1 MIILLI
7 FSYTLPIDVPAMP
20 DIEYFQIRGMI
31 DLPLIKPYDLDDVT
45 TQLDRLILGEYE
57 LSAAERKML
66 SHFDILLGK
75 AVDFS
80 TLFHLNGSY
89 RKEPDRGI
97 GFLDYRLGGRLL
109 DHLNYAQGIRIQA
122 SNEID
127 SVLPPYPWKKYVKA
141 YLNEGLIKVDFERFH
156 FEVGRKNLFWG
167 PGDGSGLLLSPD
179 LQGYDGFFIRIPQK
193 LYDFN
198 CAFAVLDPRGARYL
212 AIHRLGLNLK
222 RIQLGFSESILWG
235 NELEPI
241 YLNFLLPYYL
251 AQWGRHRDDNIM
263 WALDAAVNFNNTVF
277 YAEFLIDD
285 FQYGKPDGFN
295 RFPNKLAFQAGIK
308 KIIDRS
314 FIAKL
319 NYTFVDKWV
328 YTQRIPI
335 NTYEKDGLPLGF
347 PLGNDADQWVLNCRY
362 ITAIG
367 LYPSLKVEYTR
378 QGEGTIFLPYETELG
393 DPNPPFPSGI
403 VQKTVNIMPGISYRL
418 KRNFYLQVEC
428 GPAIIRNLNH
438 VLGQNETQLML
449 NAGAW
454 MIF

>member
-1 MIILLI
+1 
-7 FSYTLPIDVPAMP
+7 MP

-45 TQLDRLILGEYE
+45 PQLDRLILGEYE
-57 LSAAERKML
+57 LNSAEKKML

-75 AVDFS
+75 AIDFS

-89 RKEPDRGI
+89 QKEPDRGK

-122 SNEID
+122 SNKID

-141 YLNEGLIKVDFERFH
+141 YLNEGLIKVDYERFH
-156 FEVGRKNLFWG
+156 FEAGRKNLFWG
-167 PGDGSGLLLSPD
+167 PGDEYSLLLSPD

-198 CAFAVLDPRGARYL
+198 SAFAVLNTRGARFL
-212 AIHRLGLNLK
+212 AVHRLGFNLK

-251 AQWGRHRDDNIM
+251 AQWGLHRDDNIM

-285 FQYGKPDGFN
+285 FQYSKPDGFN
-295 RFPNKLAFQAGIK
+295 RFPDKLAFQAGIK
-308 KIIDRS
+308 KIIGRS

-347 PLGNDADQWVLNCRY
+347 PLGNDADQWVFNCRY

-403 VQKTVNIMPGISYRL
+403 VQQTVIIMPGISCRF
-418 KRNFYLQVEC
+418 KRNFYLQVES
-428 GPAIIRNLNH
+428 GPAIIRNVNH
-438 VLGQNETQLML
+438 VPGQNETQLML
-449 NAGAW
+449 NAGGW
-454 MIF
+454 MVF

>member
-20 DIEYFQIRGMI
+20 DIEYFQIRSMI
-31 DLPLIKPYDLDDVT
+31 DLPLIKPYDLDDIT
-45 TQLDRLILGEYE
+45 SQLDRLILGEYE
-57 LSAAERKML
+57 LSAAEKKML

-80 TLFHLNGSY
+80 TFFHLNGSY
-89 RKEPDRGI
+89 RKEPDRGN
-97 GFLDYRLGGRLL
+97 GFLDFRLGGRLL

-141 YLNEGLIKVDFERFH
+141 YLSEGLIKVDFERFH
-156 FEVGRKNLFWG
+156 FEAGRKNLFWG
-167 PGDGSGLLLSPD
+167 PGDESGLLLSPD

-198 CAFAVLDPRGARYL
+198 SAFAVLDVRGPRYL
-212 AIHRLGLNLK
+212 AVHRLGLNLK

-241 YLNFLLPYYL
+241 YLNFLFPYYL
-251 AQWGRHRDDNIM
+251 AQWGLHRDDNIM
-263 WALDAAVNFNNTVF
+263 WVFDAAVNFENTVF

-285 FQYGKPDGFN
+285 FQYGKPDGYD
-295 RFPNKLAFQAGIK
+295 RFPNKLAVQAGIK
-308 KIIDRS
+308 KIISRS
-314 FIAKL
+314 FITKL

-328 YTQRIPI
+328 YTQRVPI
-335 NTYEKDGLPLGF
+335 NVYEKNGLPLGY
-347 PLGNDADQWVLNCRY
+347 PLGNDADQWTLNCRFA
-362 ITAIG
+362 TAIG
-367 LYPSLKVEYTR
+367 LYPSLKVEYIR

-403 VQKTVNIMPGISYRL
+403 VQKTLNIVPGLSYRL
-418 KRNFYLQVEC
+418 KRNFYLQVES
-428 GPAIIRNLNH
+428 GPTIIRNQNH
-438 VLGQNETQLML
+438 VRGQDQTQLML
-449 NAGAW
+449 NAGGW
-454 MIF
+454 IVF